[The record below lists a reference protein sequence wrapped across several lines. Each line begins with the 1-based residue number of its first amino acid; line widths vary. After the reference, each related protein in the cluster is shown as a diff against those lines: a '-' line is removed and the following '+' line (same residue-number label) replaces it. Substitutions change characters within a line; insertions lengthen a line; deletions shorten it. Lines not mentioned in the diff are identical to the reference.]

1 MVLDFQSFFNFL
13 ELSFL
18 QNVDYR
24 NIDSKNIENNK
35 PNCKF
40 YILV

>member
-13 ELSFL
+13 LSFL

-24 NIDSKNIENNK
+24 NIDYKNIENNK

-40 YILV
+40 YILVK